1 MSVRDG
7 LSATPQSRA
16 LGHHLRAKGIPVIAV
31 APGWMHT
38 ELMMTHY
45 TDDEVGFTGRTMD
58 VWDLSQDYGFTD
70 VDGTQPHVN
79 AGRYR

>member
-1 MSVRDG
+1 
-7 LSATPQSRA
+7 
-16 LGHHLRAKGIPVIAV
+16 
-31 APGWMHT
+31 MHT